1 MGVAVVSEGVGA
13 AVAWVSDKRR
23 AAWVSDPRAPL
34 VAVRAGAVRA
44 AVARVRGVRVPAA
57 THVVACAG
65 AAGNSAAAEGDCMD
79 SHRSALAVAGSDNVT
94 PGACAPAGAQ
104 VAACDGVVLAA
115 RTSAAGRVGA
125 YVCAVVCIP
134 VARGGA
140 YPLTGGVG
148 REDAWTK
155 SRNRGRGTGE
165 MCGRRSSARLQIDVE
180 AVTDGAVAEASR
192 SSGSFCR

>member
-65 AAGNSAAAEGDCMD
+65 AAGSSAAAEGDCMD
-79 SHRSALAVAGSDNVT
+79 SHRSALAVAGSDIVAL
-94 PGACAPAGAQ
+94 GACAPAGAQ

-115 RTSAAGRVGA
+115 RTSAAKRVGA
-125 YVCAVVCIP
+125 CACAVVRDDVRRACNALL
-134 VARGGA
+134 VARGDA
-140 YPLTGGVG
+140 FPSTDRMG
-148 REDAWTK
+148 REDA
-155 SRNRGRGTGE
+155 
-165 MCGRRSSARLQIDVE
+165 
-180 AVTDGAVAEASR
+180 
-192 SSGSFCR
+192 